1 MSKFGLKQH
10 ISIAVAA
17 FSLAS
22 SAFAATAYI
31 NQVGYRTTD
40 PKEFTL
46 FEGSG
51 DVEIVDAT
59 GKSVLTVTPKAA
71 SEWKPSGQTVQLV
84 DFSGLTVPGTY
95 SIKQGGQVLRND
107 LKIADKP
114 FEDVAKAALK
124 WYYYQRA
131 SMALE
136 EQYAGQ
142 WARAAGHTN
151 ETVEFHKSAG
161 TGTMTSSKG
170 WYDAGDFGRYIV
182 NSGITT
188 YTLISL
194 YEHFPDYFKT
204 LKGNIRAEGN
214 LPDFLA

>member
-22 SAFAATAYI
+22 SAFAATAFI

-51 DVEIVDAT
+51 DVEIVDAAGQT
-59 GKSVLTVTPKAA
+59 VLKVTPKAA
-71 SEWKPSGQTVQLV
+71 SEWKPSGQSVQLV
-84 DFSGLTVPGTY
+84 DFSELKTAGTY
-95 SIKQGGQVLRND
+95 SIKQGGQVLRSD
-107 LKIADKP
+107 LKISDKP

-131 SMALE
+131 SMPLE

-142 WARAAGHTN
+142 WKRDAGHTN
-151 ETVEFHKSAG
+151 PTAKLHNSTGASGTIET
-161 TGTMTSSKG
+161 SKG
-170 WYDAGDFGRYIV
+170 WYDAGDYVAI
-182 NSGITT
+182 
-188 YTLISL
+188 L
-194 YEHFPDYFKT
+194 
-204 LKGNIRAEGN
+204 
-214 LPDFLA
+214 